1 MLFDTDLKRTV
12 LNISSGNRNKSE
24 SKHMRLYQ
32 TEKVLY
38 SEGNSSKKNQAVHW
52 MREDIYKCYIQQ
64 YVNNQ
69 TIQIIYTIRLK
80 R

>member
-38 SEGNSSKKNQAVHW
+38 SEGNSSKKNQAVH
-52 MREDIYKCYIQQ
+52 
-64 YVNNQ
+64 
-69 TIQIIYTIRLK
+69 
-80 R
+80 

>member
-38 SEGNSSKKNQAVHW
+38 SEGNSSKKKSGCPLNERRYLQMLYPA
-52 MREDIYKCYIQQ
+52 IC
-64 YVNNQ
+64 
-69 TIQIIYTIRLK
+69 
-80 R
+80 